1 MASFRYTHA
10 VVCRVPNSFKEQAI
24 GLSSEVNL
32 EDAKKQ
38 HENYCRAL
46 RQAGVDV
53 IELPADEALPDCVF
67 VEDTAV
73 VCNGTAL
80 MTKPGH
86 PARRKEVDTMRA
98 ILKKELQLPIVEIKD
113 EAATIDGGDVLFTG
127 KEFFVGISSRTN
139 EAGAR
144 AVAAAF
150 PEYPVTPIKVSN
162 GLHLKS
168 SMAMAG
174 PDILCVGTS
183 AQSQEILR
191 RVEREA
197 TYKYQTLT
205 VPDDDA
211 ANCVYVN
218 GCLLHRSDLIDSL
231 KVFESK
237 IDFARVELD
246 LSELSKAKGVVIH
259 CSHLSYQQVF
269 ETAKLAEGTVRIP
282 VDYTDLGKAQ
292 AHLTCASIMIWQP
305 NRKY

>member
-1 MASFRYTHA
+1 MAAFRYSHA

-32 EDAKKQ
+32 EYAKKQ

-73 VCNGTAL
+73 VLNGTAL

-98 ILKKELQLPIVEIKD
+98 ILKKELQLAIVEIKD
-113 EAATIDGGDVLFTG
+113 ETATIDGGDVLFTG
-127 KEFFVGISSRTN
+127 KEFFVGISCRTN

-174 PDILCVGTS
+174 PDIICVGTS

-218 GCLLHRSDLIDSL
+218 GCLLHRSDLEDSC
-231 KVFESK
+231 KVFEM
-237 IDFARVELD
+237 
-246 LSELSKAKGVVIH
+246 
-259 CSHLSYQQVF
+259 
-269 ETAKLAEGTVRIP
+269 AKLFEGTARIP
-282 VDYTDLGKAQ
+282 VDYADLGKAQ
-292 AHLTCASIMIWQP
+292 AHLTCASILVWQP